1 MCTLTSKYVTMRI
14 FAQRVYNQDNNQE
27 LVIWFNVDTIQW
39 GTKTTQYIT
48 TIDHIDNNYI
58 DDSYHDM
65 DYLSKQDTLQHITIT
80 FGSRRLIT
88 LITVTSNW
96 LIIVTLITADDI
108 RRELGSAAPLSGSGT
123 LASASVLRICC
134 SNSWFRGKNL
144 VQRWITRM

>member
-65 DYLSKQDTLQHITIT
+65 DYLSKQDTLQQLITIT
-80 FGSRRLIT
+80 LAKIT
-88 LITVTSNW
+88 SHPNRTMLNQLSTMSLSLKWSCSCIVSN
-96 LIIVTLITADDI
+96 
-108 RRELGSAAPLSGSGT
+108 GQSA
-123 LASASVLRICC
+123 R
-134 SNSWFRGKNL
+134 
-144 VQRWITRM
+144 